1 MAAPAQRP
9 ALADRLKG
17 VVVSMRGEL
26 DISRHVFRAG
36 PAYVLRDPV
45 TFQTHRF
52 DPEDYRI
59 LNAIERNTTLGETF
73 DKLVAQG
80 VLDISEEEDFY
91 GFILELHQRNLLS
104 LPVSDGDTLFKRFE
118 RRKQAERLSK
128 LLGIFFLRVP
138 LINPDRFL
146 TRTSA
151 LFSWLFTL
159 PAFFAWLALAGFAG
173 FIAVARWDDLSAPVL
188 TVFDGGNLFMLW
200 GTLIGLKVIHEFGHA
215 YACKAYGGHVPEM
228 GAFFVLFTPL
238 AYVDASDSWSFTKMR
253 RRAVVTLAGVYVES
267 IIGAIALIVWALTEP
282 GTLNTLCYQIVLLAT
297 ITTALFNLNPLLRY
311 DAYYLVSDLSGVPN
325 LRARCQH
332 AVASLFKRVLYGLK
346 TDEQGEPLS
355 HHPGLVT
362 FGLAQLAYRV
372 VIMLTI
378 TTVLIMKFG
387 GAGLVMAGVL
397 IAMMLGKAGASLF
410 QYLASAE
417 ELIGRRF
424 RALTVTVG
432 GSLILLL
439 TAALVPIP
447 WPLDARGVAT
457 FQNVRTLHAPQ
468 DGVIAE
474 MHADVGDTF
483 NEGQTMARLEN
494 RALSSQRATLLAE
507 VTRGEAETL
516 RAAFES
522 RAEGMQ
528 AHAGE
533 RRTRASLEQTEREL
547 RELAIDAHRSVRV
560 IEVFEQR
567 RGVRVKQGDPLIRV
581 ASGHPEAVFLFR
593 TFEYEA
599 LKAVVGDTIALRSPA
614 SPDREIQG
622 TITHISPT
630 GSRRFQ
636 ARHADI
642 AKILS
647 IPVDPNSGD
656 AAEPYFEVRL
666 RLDPSDASLVNS
678 TLRARFPSEKMTT
691 FRVIERR
698 FTRFMNRVK
707 EGFSA
712 R

>member
-1 MAAPAQRP
+1 M
-9 ALADRLKG
+9 
-17 VVVSMRGEL
+17 
-26 DISRHVFRAG
+26 
-36 PAYVLRDPV
+36 
-45 TFQTHRF
+45 
-52 DPEDYRI
+52 
-59 LNAIERNTTLGETF
+59 
-73 DKLVAQG
+73 
-80 VLDISEEEDFY
+80 
-91 GFILELHQRNLLS
+91 
-104 LPVSDGDTLFKRFE
+104 
-118 RRKQAERLSK
+118 
-128 LLGIFFLRVP
+128 
-138 LINPDRFL
+138 
-146 TRTSA
+146 
-151 LFSWLFTL
+151 
-159 PAFFAWLALAGFAG
+159 AGFA
-173 FIAVARWDDLSAPVL
+173 ASSPSPRWEDLSAPVL

-238 AYVDASDSWSFTKMR
+238 AYVDASDSWSFTRMR

-267 IIGAIALIVWALTEP
+267 IIGAVAMIVWALTEP
-282 GTLNTLCYQIVLLAT
+282 GTLNTLAYQIVFLAT

-311 DAYYLVSDLSGVPN
+311 DAYYLVSDLTGVPN

-332 AVASLFKRVLYGLK
+332 AVASLFKRVLYGLR

-378 TTVLIMKFG
+378 TMVLIMKFG
-387 GAGLVMAGVL
+387 VAGLVMAGLL
-397 IAMMLGKAGASLF
+397 ITMMLGKAGASLF
-410 QYLASAE
+410 QYLAGAE

-424 RALTVTVG
+424 RAMTVTLG
-432 GSLILLL
+432 GSLIALL
-439 TAALVPIP
+439 TIALVPIP
-447 WPLDARGVAT
+447 WPLEARGVAT
-457 FQNVRTLHAPQ
+457 FENVRTLHAPQ

-483 NEGQTMARLEN
+483 ATGQTLVRLDN
-494 RALSSQRATLLAE
+494 RALSAHRETLLAE
-507 VTRGEAETL
+507 TRRGRAEML
-516 RAAFES
+516 RASFES

-528 AHAGE
+528 ARAE
-533 RRTRASLEQTEREL
+533 EQRTRATLEQAQRDL
-547 RELAIDAHRSVRV
+547 DELAINAGDALRVLEV
-560 IEVFEQR
+560 IEPRE
-567 RGVRVKQGDPLIRV
+567 GVRVRQGDPLLRV

-599 LKAVVGDTIALRSPA
+599 LKARVGDTIALRTPSR
-614 SPDREIQG
+614 PDREIRG
-622 TITHISPT
+622 TVSYISSA
-630 GSRRFQ
+630 GSRAFQ

-647 IPVDPNSGD
+647 IPVDPKSGD

-666 RLDPSDASLVNS
+666 RLDPSDASLANS

-691 FRVIERR
+691 YRVIERR

>member
-1 MAAPAQRP
+1 MPAPAQRP
-9 ALADRLKG
+9 ALADRLRG

-59 LNAIERNTTLGETF
+59 LNSIERNTTLGDIFE
-73 DKLVAQG
+73 KLVTQG

-91 GFILELHQRNLLS
+91 AFILELHQRNLLS
-104 LPVSDGDTLFKRFE
+104 LPVSDGDTLFKRYE
-118 RRKQAERLSK
+118 RRKQAERLSRI
-128 LLGIFFLRVP
+128 LGIFFLRVP

-173 FIAVARWDDLSAPVL
+173 FIAVARWDDLAAPVL

-228 GAFFVLFTPL
+228 GAFFVIFTPL
-238 AYVDASDSWSFTKMR
+238 AYVDASDSWSFTRTR

-267 IIGAIALIVWALTEP
+267 IVGAIAMIVWALTEP
-282 GTLNTLCYQIVLLAT
+282 GTLNTLAYQIVLLAT

-346 TDEQGEPLS
+346 SDEQGEPLS

-372 VIMLTI
+372 FIMLTI
-378 TTVLIMKFG
+378 TMVLIMKFG

-410 QYLASAE
+410 QYIAGAD

-424 RALTVTVG
+424 RAMTVTVG
-432 GSLILLL
+432 GSLIVLL
-439 TAALVPIP
+439 TAALVPVP
-447 WPLDARGVAT
+447 WPLEARGVAT
-457 FQNVRTLHAPQ
+457 FEDVRTVHAPQ

-483 NEGQTMARLEN
+483 NHGQTMARLDN
-494 RALSSQRATLLAE
+494 RALASHRNTLLAE
-507 VTRGEAETL
+507 TRQGRAETL
-516 RAAFES
+516 RASFES

-528 AHAGE
+528 AHADE
-533 RRTRASLEQTEREL
+533 RRARATLEQAQRDL
-547 RELAIDAHRSVRV
+547 GELAIQADVALRV
-560 IEVFEQR
+560 IEVLEPR
-567 RGVRVKQGDPLIRV
+567 EGVRVKQGEPILRI

-599 LKAVVGDTIALRSPA
+599 LKARVGEEIALRTPA
-614 SPDREIQG
+614 HPDREITG
-622 TITHISPT
+622 TVTHISAAA
-630 GSRRFQ
+630 SRRFQ
-636 ARHADI
+636 SRHTDI
-642 AKILS
+642 AKLLS
-647 IPVDPNSGD
+647 IPVDPNSGN

-666 RLDPSDASLVNS
+666 RLAPSDASLVNS

-691 FRVIERR
+691 YRVIERR